1 MKHVTKRLL
10 AVTLALVLCLSLLPG
25 IAMAADSYVKV
36 TGLSDVTSGGKFV
49 IVANGYAMT
58 TAMASGKFAGDAV
71 TPSDNTLSGSLPVW
85 SFETVTGGIAISVD
99 GQYLAYGTSGTNF
112 LLQAEPYTWTVSVGD
127 NGFVIKSAA
136 YNKRGIFLQ
145 TSASRFGAYST
156 TNTSGYVFDLEL
168 YKLADGTVCDHDYTR
183 TVITTVTCTQD
194 GQESYTCTKCG
205 DNYTKTITA
214 TGHDYVNR
222 TCTKCGIAVAIDP
235 AKIIPE
241 AFALAEGTALGYD
254 SILTGEIVSVDEE
267 YSSSYKNITVTIAV
281 EGYEEQPIKCY
292 RLKGTGIEELA
303 VGDVISVFGS
313 IKNYKGTVEFDTGC
327 TLTTNPNDAPDDAG
341 EILAAAYALADGESL
356 DGTYTLTGKITEIK
370 DIYNPTYSNISVW
383 MEVEGYPEMPILC
396 YRLAGEGAEGLLV
409 DDIITVTGS
418 ITNYKGTVEFK
429 QGCTLDNVIPGGG
442 SAPVAPTD
450 PKQIVEEAY
459 ALAEGKALPYIAT
472 LTGEIIELGT
482 YNETYGDITLKIV
495 VEGKEFECYALKGE
509 NVQALQVGDIITV
522 TGMIKNYKGTIE
534 FDKPTLDSVGG
545 NAPVVGVT
553 ISGAVVTGAEGNYTV
568 ELISGEEAI
577 AAATASG
584 KTGTYSIENVAE
596 GTYTLK
602 VSKLN
607 HVTREYTITVGAE
620 AVTQDVK
627 IHLIGDIDGNGL
639 VNMGDISIL
648 YAHIKG
654 TKQLSDAY
662 QLLVANING
671 GSLNLGDFSTLYAH
685 INGTKKL
692 Y

>member
-1 MKHVTKRLL
+1 MKLSVKRLL
-10 AVTLALVLCLSLLPG
+10 AVALALVLCLSLLPG

-58 TAMASGKFAGDAV
+58 TAMASGKFAGVAV
-71 TPSDNTLSGSLPVW
+71 TPSNNTLSGSLPVW
-85 SFETVTGGIAISVD
+85 NFETVTGGIAISVD

-145 TSASRFGAYST
+145 TSSSRFGAYST

-205 DNYTKTITA
+205 DNYVKTIA
-214 TGHDYVNR
+214 STGHDYVNR
-222 TCTKCGIAVAIDP
+222 ICTKCGIAVAIDP

-241 AFALAEGTALGYD
+241 AYALAEGSSLGYD
-254 SILTGEIVSVDEE
+254 SILTGKIVTVDEE

-292 RLKGTGIEELA
+292 RLKGNGIEELV
-303 VGDVISVFGS
+303 VGDEISVFGS

-327 TLTTNPNDAPDDAG
+327 TLTTNPNDVPGDAG

-370 DIYNPTYSNISVW
+370 DIYNPTFGNISVW

-396 YRLAGEGAEGLLV
+396 YRLAGEGADQLLV
-409 DDIITVTGS
+409 EDIITVTGS

-442 SAPVAPTD
+442 SAPVAPED

-472 LTGEIIELGT
+472 LTGEITEIGT

-495 VEGKEFECYALKGE
+495 VFGKEFECYALKGE

-522 TGMIKNYKGTIE
+522 TGTIKNYYGKIE
-534 FDKPTLDSVGG
+534 FDKPTLDSVG
-545 NAPVVGVT
+545 APVVGVT
-553 ISGAVVTGAEGNYTV
+553 VSGAVVTGADGDTTI
-568 ELISGEEAI
+568 ELLNGEEVVATV
-577 AAATASG
+577 TASG
-584 KTGTYSIENVAE
+584 KEGTYSIENVAA

-607 HVTREYTITVGAE
+607 HVTREYTVTVDADL
-620 AVTQDVK
+620 TQDVK
-627 IHLIGDIDGNGL
+627 IHLVGDVDGNGKINVGDVSKINSHIKSGTL
-639 VNMGDISIL
+639 TDEYMILCANVNGGKLNMGDVSTL

-654 TKQLSDAY
+654 TK
-662 QLLVANING
+662 
-671 GSLNLGDFSTLYAH
+671 
-685 INGTKKL
+685 KL

>member
-1 MKHVTKRLL
+1 MKLSVKRLL
-10 AVTLALVLCLSLLPG
+10 AVALALVLCLSLLPG

-36 TGLSDVTSGGKFV
+36 TGLSDVTSGGKFI
-49 IVANGYAMT
+49 IVADGFAMT
-58 TAMASGKFAGDAV
+58 TAMASGKFAGAAV
-71 TPSDNTLSGSLPVW
+71 TPSNNTLSGSLPVW
-85 SFETVTGGIAISVD
+85 NFETVTDGIAISVD

-156 TNTSGYVFDLEL
+156 TNSTGYVFDLEL

-205 DNYTKTITA
+205 DNYVKTIA
-214 TGHDYVNR
+214 STGHDYVNR
-222 TCTKCGIAVAIDP
+222 ICTKCGLAVAIDP

-241 AFALAEGTALGYD
+241 AYALAEGSSLGYD
-254 SILTGEIVSVDEE
+254 SILTGKIVTVDEE

-292 RLKGTGIEELA
+292 RLKGNGIEELV
-303 VGDVISVFGS
+303 VGDEISVFGS

-327 TLTTNPNDAPDDAG
+327 TLTTNPNDVPGDAG

-370 DIYNPTYSNISVW
+370 DIYNPTFGNISVW

-396 YRLAGEGAEGLLV
+396 YRLAGEGADKLLV

-418 ITNYKGTVEFK
+418 ITNYKGTVEFA
-429 QGCTLDNVIPGGG
+429 QGCTLDKVIPGGG

-472 LTGEIIELGT
+472 LTGEITEIGT

-495 VEGKEFECYALKGE
+495 VFGKEFECYALKGE

-522 TGMIKNYKGTIE
+522 TGTIKNYYGKIE
-534 FDKPTLDSVGG
+534 FDKPTLDSVG
-545 NAPVVGVT
+545 APVVGMTV
-553 ISGAVVTGAEGNYTV
+553 SGAVVTGADGDTTI
-568 ELISGEEAI
+568 ELLNGEEVVATV
-577 AAATASG
+577 TASG
-584 KTGTYSIENVAE
+584 KEGTYSIENVAA

-607 HVTREYTITVGAE
+607 HVTREYTVTVDADL
-620 AVTQDVK
+620 TQDVK
-627 IHLIGDIDGNGL
+627 IHLVGDVDGNGKINVGDVSKINSHIKSGTL
-639 VNMGDISIL
+639 TDEYMILCANVNGGKLNMGDVSTL

-654 TKQLSDAY
+654 TK
-662 QLLVANING
+662 
-671 GSLNLGDFSTLYAH
+671 
-685 INGTKKL
+685 KL

>member
-1 MKHVTKRLL
+1 MKLSVKRLL
-10 AVTLALVLCLSLLPG
+10 AVALALVLCLSLLPG

-36 TGLSDVTSGGKFV
+36 TGLSDVTSGGKFI
-49 IVANGYAMT
+49 IVADGFAMT
-58 TAMASGKFAGDAV
+58 TAMASGKFAGVAV
-71 TPSDNTLSGSLPVW
+71 TPSNNTLSGSLPVW
-85 SFETVTGGIAISVD
+85 NFETVTGGIAISVD

-145 TSASRFGAYST
+145 TSSSRFGAYST

-205 DNYTKTITA
+205 DNYTKTIA
-214 TGHDYVNR
+214 STGHDYVNR
-222 TCTKCGIAVAIDP
+222 ICTKCGLAVAIDP

-241 AFALAEGTALGYD
+241 AYALAEGSSLGYD
-254 SILTGEIVSVDEE
+254 SILTGKIVTVDEE

-292 RLKGTGIEELA
+292 RLKGNGIEELV
-303 VGDVISVFGS
+303 VGDEISVFGS

-327 TLTTNPNDAPDDAG
+327 TLTTNPNDVPGDAG
-341 EILAAAYALADGESL
+341 EILAAAYALAEGESL
-356 DGTYTLTGKITEIK
+356 DGTYTLTGEITEIK
-370 DIYNPTYSNISVW
+370 DIYNPTFGNISVW
-383 MEVEGYPEMPILC
+383 IEVEGYPEMPILC
-396 YRLAGEGAEGLLV
+396 YRLAGEGADKLLV
-409 DDIITVTGS
+409 EDIITVTGS

-442 SAPVAPTD
+442 SAPVAPED

-472 LTGEIIELGT
+472 LTGEITEIGT

-495 VEGKEFECYALKGE
+495 VFGKEFECYALKGE

-522 TGMIKNYKGTIE
+522 TGTIKNYYGKIE
-534 FDKPTLDSVGG
+534 FDKPTLDSVG
-545 NAPVVGVT
+545 APVVGMTV
-553 ISGAVVTGAEGNYTV
+553 SGAVVTGADGDTTI
-568 ELISGEEAI
+568 ELLNGEEVVATV
-577 AAATASG
+577 TASG
-584 KTGTYSIENVAE
+584 KEGTYSIENVAA

-607 HVTREYTITVGAE
+607 HVTREYTVTVDADL
-620 AVTQDVK
+620 TQDVK
-627 IHLIGDIDGNGL
+627 IHLVGDVDGNGKINVGDVSKINSHIKSGTL
-639 VNMGDISIL
+639 TDEYMILCANVNGGKLNMGDVSTL

-654 TKQLSDAY
+654 TK
-662 QLLVANING
+662 
-671 GSLNLGDFSTLYAH
+671 
-685 INGTKKL
+685 KL

>member
-1 MKHVTKRLL
+1 MKLSVKRLL
-10 AVTLALVLCLSLLPG
+10 AVALALVLCLSLLPG

-36 TGLSDVTSGGKFV
+36 TGLSDVTSGGKFI
-49 IVANGYAMT
+49 IVADGFAMT
-58 TAMASGKFAGDAV
+58 TAMASGKFAGVAV
-71 TPSDNTLSGSLPVW
+71 TPSNNTLSGSLPVW
-85 SFETVTGGIAISVD
+85 NFETVTGGIAISVD

-145 TSASRFGAYST
+145 TSSSRFGAYST

-205 DNYTKTITA
+205 DNYTKTIA
-214 TGHDYVNR
+214 STGHDYVNR
-222 TCTKCGIAVAIDP
+222 ICTKCGLAVAIDP

-241 AFALAEGTALGYD
+241 AYALAEGSSLGYD
-254 SILTGEIVSVDEE
+254 SILTGKIVTVDEE

-303 VGDVISVFGS
+303 VGDEISVFGS

-327 TLTTNPNDAPDDAG
+327 TLTTNPNDVPGDAG
-341 EILAAAYALADGESL
+341 EILAAAYALAEGESL
-356 DGTYTLTGKITEIK
+356 DGTYTLTGEITEIK
-370 DIYNPTYSNISVW
+370 DIYNPTFGNISVW
-383 MEVEGYPEMPILC
+383 IEVEGYPEMPILC
-396 YRLAGEGAEGLLV
+396 YRLAGEGADQLLV
-409 DDIITVTGS
+409 EDIITVTGS

-442 SAPVAPTD
+442 SAPVAPED

-472 LTGEIIELGT
+472 LTGEITEIGT

-495 VEGKEFECYALKGE
+495 VFGKEFECYALKGE

-522 TGMIKNYKGTIE
+522 TGTIKNYYGKIE
-534 FDKPTLDSVGG
+534 FDKPTLVENPVPPSVKT
-545 NAPVVGVT
+545 VT
-553 ISGAVVTGAEGNYTV
+553 ISGAVVTGADGDTTI
-568 ELISGEEAI
+568 ELLNGEEVVATV
-577 AAATASG
+577 TASG
-584 KTGTYSIENVAE
+584 KEGTYSIENVAA

-607 HVTREYTITVGAE
+607 HVTREYTVTVDADL
-620 AVTQDVK
+620 TLDVK
-627 IHLIGDIDGNGL
+627 IHLVGDVDGNGKINVGDVSKINSHIKSGTL
-639 VNMGDISIL
+639 TDEYMILCANVNGGKLNMGDVSTL

-654 TKQLSDAY
+654 TK
-662 QLLVANING
+662 
-671 GSLNLGDFSTLYAH
+671 
-685 INGTKKL
+685 KL

>member
-1 MKHVTKRLL
+1 MKLSVKRLL
-10 AVTLALVLCLSLLPG
+10 AVALALVLCLSLLPG

-36 TGLSDVTSGGKFV
+36 TGLSDVTSGGKFI
-49 IVANGYAMT
+49 IVADGFAMT
-58 TAMASGKFAGDAV
+58 TAMASGKFAGVAV
-71 TPSDNTLSGSLPVW
+71 TPSNNTLSGSLPVW
-85 SFETVTGGIAISVD
+85 NFETVTGGIAISVD

-145 TSASRFGAYST
+145 TSSSRFGAYST

-205 DNYTKTITA
+205 DNYTKTIA
-214 TGHDYVNR
+214 STGHDYVNR
-222 TCTKCGIAVAIDP
+222 ICTKCGLAVAIDP

-241 AFALAEGTALGYD
+241 AYALAEGSSLGYD
-254 SILTGEIVSVDEE
+254 SILTGKIVTVDEE

-292 RLKGTGIEELA
+292 RLKGNGIEELV
-303 VGDVISVFGS
+303 VGDEISVFGS

-327 TLTTNPNDAPDDAG
+327 TLTTNPNDVPGDAG
-341 EILAAAYALADGESL
+341 EILAAAYALAEGESL
-356 DGTYTLTGKITEIK
+356 DGTYTLTGEITEIK
-370 DIYNPTYSNISVW
+370 DIYNPTFGNISVW
-383 MEVEGYPEMPILC
+383 IEVEGYPEMPILC
-396 YRLAGEGAEGLLV
+396 YRLAGEGADKLLV
-409 DDIITVTGS
+409 EDIITVTGS

-442 SAPVAPTD
+442 SAPVAPED

-472 LTGEIIELGT
+472 LTGEITEIGT

-495 VEGKEFECYALKGE
+495 VFGKEFECYALKGE

-522 TGMIKNYKGTIE
+522 TGTIKNYYGKIE
-534 FDKPTLDSVGG
+534 FDKPTLVENPVPPSVKT
-545 NAPVVGVT
+545 VT
-553 ISGAVVTGAEGNYTV
+553 ISGAVVTGADGDTTI
-568 ELISGEEAI
+568 ELLNGEEVVATV
-577 AAATASG
+577 TASG
-584 KTGTYSIENVAE
+584 KEGTYSIENVAA

-607 HVTREYTITVGAE
+607 HVTREYTVTVDADL
-620 AVTQDVK
+620 TLDVK
-627 IHLIGDIDGNGL
+627 IHLVGDVDGNGKINVGDVSKINSHIKSGTL
-639 VNMGDISIL
+639 TDEYMILCANVNGGKLNMGDVSTL

-654 TKQLSDAY
+654 TK
-662 QLLVANING
+662 
-671 GSLNLGDFSTLYAH
+671 
-685 INGTKKL
+685 KL

>member
-1 MKHVTKRLL
+1 MKLSVKRLL
-10 AVTLALVLCLSLLPG
+10 AVALALVLCLSLLPG

-36 TGLSDVTSGGKFV
+36 TGLSDVTSGGKFI
-49 IVANGYAMT
+49 IVADGFAMT
-58 TAMASGKFAGDAV
+58 TAMASGKFAGVAV
-71 TPSDNTLSGSLPVW
+71 TPSNNTLSGSLPVW
-85 SFETVTGGIAISVD
+85 NFETVTGGIAISVD

-145 TSASRFGAYST
+145 TSSSRFGAYST

-205 DNYTKTITA
+205 DNYVKTIA
-214 TGHDYVNR
+214 STGHDYVNR
-222 TCTKCGIAVAIDP
+222 ICTKCGLAVAIDP

-241 AFALAEGTALGYD
+241 AYALAEGSSLGYD
-254 SILTGEIVSVDEE
+254 SILTGKIVTVDEE

-292 RLKGTGIEELA
+292 RLKGNGIEELV
-303 VGDVISVFGS
+303 VGDEISVFGS

-327 TLTTNPNDAPDDAG
+327 TLTTNPNDVPGDAG
-341 EILAAAYALADGESL
+341 EILAAAYALAEGESL
-356 DGTYTLTGKITEIK
+356 DGTYTLTGEITEIK
-370 DIYNPTYSNISVW
+370 DIYNPTFGNISVW
-383 MEVEGYPEMPILC
+383 IEVEGYPEMPILC
-396 YRLAGEGAEGLLV
+396 YRLAGEGADQLLV
-409 DDIITVTGS
+409 EDIITVTGS

-442 SAPVAPTD
+442 SAPVAPED

-472 LTGEIIELGT
+472 LTGEITEIGT

-495 VEGKEFECYALKGE
+495 VFGKEFECYALKGE

-522 TGMIKNYKGTIE
+522 TGTIKNYYGKIE
-534 FDKPTLDSVGG
+534 FDKPTLDSVG
-545 NAPVVGVT
+545 APVVGMTV
-553 ISGAVVTGAEGNYTV
+553 SGAVVTGADGDTTI
-568 ELISGEEAI
+568 ELLNGEEVVATV
-577 AAATASG
+577 TASG
-584 KTGTYSIENVAE
+584 KEGTYSIENVAA

-607 HVTREYTITVGAE
+607 HVTREYTVTVDADL
-620 AVTQDVK
+620 TQDVK
-627 IHLIGDIDGNGL
+627 IHLVGDVDGNGKINVGDVSKINSHIKSGTL
-639 VNMGDISIL
+639 TDEYMILCANVNGGKLNMGDVSTL

-654 TKQLSDAY
+654 TK
-662 QLLVANING
+662 
-671 GSLNLGDFSTLYAH
+671 
-685 INGTKKL
+685 KL

>member
-1 MKHVTKRLL
+1 MKLSVKRLL
-10 AVTLALVLCLSLLPG
+10 AVALALVLCLSLLPG

-36 TGLSDVTSGGKFV
+36 TGLSDVTSGGKFI
-49 IVANGYAMT
+49 IVADGFAMT
-58 TAMASGKFAGDAV
+58 TAMASGKFAGVAV
-71 TPSDNTLSGSLPVW
+71 TPSNNTLSGSLPVW
-85 SFETVTGGIAISVD
+85 NFETVTGGIAISVD

-145 TSASRFGAYST
+145 TSSSRFGAYST

-205 DNYTKTITA
+205 DNYTKTIA
-214 TGHDYVNR
+214 STGHDYVNR
-222 TCTKCGIAVAIDP
+222 ICTKCGLAVAIDP

-241 AFALAEGTALGYD
+241 AYALAEGSSLGYD
-254 SILTGEIVSVDEE
+254 SILTGKIVTVDEE

-292 RLKGTGIEELA
+292 RLKGNGIEELV
-303 VGDVISVFGS
+303 VGDEISVFGS

-327 TLTTNPNDAPDDAG
+327 TLTTNPNDVPGDAG
-341 EILAAAYALADGESL
+341 EILAAAYALAEGESL
-356 DGTYTLTGKITEIK
+356 DGTYTLTGEITEIK
-370 DIYNPTYSNISVW
+370 DIYNPTFGNISVW

-396 YRLAGEGAEGLLV
+396 YRLAGEGADQLLV
-409 DDIITVTGS
+409 EDIITVTGS

-442 SAPVAPTD
+442 SAPVAPED

-472 LTGEIIELGT
+472 LTGEITEIGT

-495 VEGKEFECYALKGE
+495 VFGKEFECYALKGE

-522 TGMIKNYKGTIE
+522 TGTIKNYYGKIE
-534 FDKPTLDSVGG
+534 FDKPTLDSVG
-545 NAPVVGVT
+545 APVVGMTV
-553 ISGAVVTGAEGNYTV
+553 SGAVVTGADGDTTI
-568 ELISGEEAI
+568 ELLNGEEVVATV
-577 AAATASG
+577 TASG
-584 KTGTYSIENVAE
+584 KEGTYSIENVAA

-607 HVTREYTITVGAE
+607 HVTREYTVTVDADL
-620 AVTQDVK
+620 TQDVK
-627 IHLIGDIDGNGL
+627 IHLVGDVDGNSKINVGDVSKINSHIKSGTL
-639 VNMGDISIL
+639 TDEYMILCANVNGGKLNMGDVSTL

-654 TKQLSDAY
+654 TK
-662 QLLVANING
+662 
-671 GSLNLGDFSTLYAH
+671 
-685 INGTKKL
+685 KL

>member
-1 MKHVTKRLL
+1 MKLSVKRLL
-10 AVTLALVLCLSLLPG
+10 AVALALVLCLSLLPG

-36 TGLSDVTSGGKFV
+36 TGLSDVTSGGKFI
-49 IVANGYAMT
+49 IVADGFAMT
-58 TAMASGKFAGDAV
+58 TAMASGKFAGVAV
-71 TPSDNTLSGSLPVW
+71 TPSNNTLSGSLPVW
-85 SFETVTGGIAISVD
+85 NFETVTGGIAISVD

-145 TSASRFGAYST
+145 TSSSRFGAYST

-205 DNYTKTITA
+205 DNYVKTIA
-214 TGHDYVNR
+214 STGHDYVNR
-222 TCTKCGIAVAIDP
+222 ICTKCGLAVAIDP

-241 AFALAEGTALGYD
+241 AYALAEGSSLGYD
-254 SILTGEIVSVDEE
+254 SILTGKIVTVDEE

-292 RLKGTGIEELA
+292 RLKGNGIEELV
-303 VGDVISVFGS
+303 VGDEISVFGS

-327 TLTTNPNDAPDDAG
+327 TLTTNPNDVPGDAG
-341 EILAAAYALADGESL
+341 EILAAAYALAEGESL
-356 DGTYTLTGKITEIK
+356 DGTYTLTGEITEIK
-370 DIYNPTYSNISVW
+370 DIYNPTFGNISVW

-396 YRLAGEGAEGLLV
+396 YRLAGEGADQLLV
-409 DDIITVTGS
+409 EDIITVTGS

-442 SAPVAPTD
+442 SAPEAPED

-472 LTGEIIELGT
+472 LTGEITEIGT

-495 VEGKEFECYALKGE
+495 VFGKEFECYALKGE

-522 TGMIKNYKGTIE
+522 TGTIKNYYGKIE
-534 FDKPTLDSVGG
+534 FDKPTLDSVG
-545 NAPVVGVT
+545 APVVGMTV
-553 ISGAVVTGAEGNYTV
+553 SGAVVTGADGDTTI
-568 ELISGEEAI
+568 ELLNGEEVVATV
-577 AAATASG
+577 TASG
-584 KTGTYSIENVAE
+584 KEGTYSIENVAA

-607 HVTREYTITVGAE
+607 HVTREYTVTVDADL
-620 AVTQDVK
+620 TQDVK
-627 IHLIGDIDGNGL
+627 IHLVGDVDGNGKINVGDVSKINSHIKSGTL
-639 VNMGDISIL
+639 TDEYMILCANVNGGKLNMGDVSTL

-654 TKQLSDAY
+654 TK
-662 QLLVANING
+662 
-671 GSLNLGDFSTLYAH
+671 
-685 INGTKKL
+685 KL